1 MKPAL
6 CFAKQMKVVEAQSK
20 GMGSL
25 KHTPLVLCVS
35 LSDSS
40 HKKIYYFQYTKINK
54 YFPTN

>member
-25 KHTPLVLCVS
+25 KATH
-35 LSDSS
+35 SS
-40 HKKIYYFQYTKINK
+40 GVVCIIK
-54 YFPTN
+54 